1 MTNPILNRVLIRLS
15 PTGRQGRR
23 AFLLN
28 VLAIWVVV
36 MVPGL
41 LSDGSL
47 NNNVAG
53 AVVGLGYLL
62 TGLQMVKRLHDFNR
76 SFEIW
81 FFLFPIAHLKQML
94 GLFISSG
101 DEVPNDF
108 GPVTKN

>member
-15 PTGRQGRR
+15 PTGRQDRQ

-28 VLAIWVVV
+28 VLAIWVVMLV
-36 MVPGL
+36 LNILFGL
-41 LSDGSL
+41 IGL
-47 NNNVAG
+47 N
-53 AVVGLGYLL
+53 VVGSAVGALALL
-62 TGLQMVKRLHDFNR
+62 MTGLQMVKRLHDFNR
-76 SFEIW
+76 PFEVI